1 MKKKLSIALATVMAA
16 AGLAA
21 LSACS
26 EAKYDLVYASW
37 NLSTEAV
44 NNVERQ
50 MIKEF
55 EKRNNVKVK
64 IEESIALTGYD
75 DSITALAAKNKLP
88 DVYML
93 SNMNYGLKQRY
104 VSDIT
109 DLIEADASGD
119 WDNIPKPI
127 EEAVH
132 YKSGIYAI
140 PFAMHMM
147 GYFANVTFLE
157 ENNLDSYLDKEFTYD
172 NFYELVSTVTTTYKT
187 KGIMGLSHENTVFEW
202 YPSSVNKDFGWFTW
216 DGAKYNLD
224 SQEFRDGIEKTAQLR
239 TGGLTYESLNED
251 DRADFFEGVTSYVD
265 LWNKGR
271 LALRW
276 GYSYEV
282 PDMMKNSDFE
292 IKFLGVPGGRTPVV
306 GDYLAISN
314 TCQNRELAY
323 KFAKWM
329 SFDPAGIRQRIALE
343 KDVTNTMPLTTD
355 VQLIEEYFDKFDAVD
370 GLKQAFDTLDN
381 GIVESVKV
389 IPGYNLSRWKALTGL
404 TVTDENGQTI
414 TNCEMGKYLDLCWLG
429 VEKYA
434 EHALDVNRLANS
446 QYSKAIAQFDAFY
459 D

>member
-1 MKKKLSIALATVMAA
+1 MKKKVSVILATVMAA
-16 AGLAA
+16 AGILA
-21 LSACS
+21 LPACGG
-26 EAKYDLVYASW
+26 EKYDLVYANW
-37 NLSTEAV
+37 NLATEAL

-50 MIKEF
+50 MIREF
-55 EKRNNVKVK
+55 EQRNNVKVK
-64 IEESIALTGYD
+64 IEEAISLTGYD

-104 VSDIT
+104 VTDIT
-109 DLIEADASGD
+109 DLIEADTSND

-132 YKSGIYAI
+132 YKNGIYGI

-147 GYFANVTFLE
+147 GYFVNVTLLE
-157 ENNLDSYLDKEFTYD
+157 ELNLDSYLNKEFTYD
-172 NFYELVSTVTTTYKT
+172 NFYELASTVTTSYKT
-187 KGIMGLSHENTVFEW
+187 EGIMGLSHENTVFEW
-202 YPSSVNKDFGWFTW
+202 YPSSVNNDYGWFTW
-216 DGAKYNLD
+216 DGTKYNLD
-224 SQEFRDGIEKTAQLR
+224 GEEFRAGIEKTAQLR
-239 TGGLTYESLNED
+239 AGGITYESLSED
-251 DRADFFEGVTSYVD
+251 DRNNFFEGVKGYVD
-265 LWNKGR
+265 LWNKGK

-282 PDMMKNSDFE
+282 PDMMKNSDFD

-314 TCQNRELAY
+314 TCENRELAY

-329 SFDPAGIRQRIALE
+329 SFDSAGIRKRIELE

-355 VQLIEEYFDKFDAVD
+355 SKLIEEYFDKFAAVD
-370 GLKQAFDTLDN
+370 GLQKAFETLDN

-404 TVTDENGQTI
+404 TVTDETGQTI
-414 TNCEMGKYLDLCWLG
+414 TNCDIGKYLDLCWLG
-429 VEKYA
+429 VEQYA
-434 EHALDVNRLANS
+434 EHASDVNRLANS
-446 QYSKAIAQFDAFY
+446 QYAKAIAQFDAFY

>member
-1 MKKKLSIALATVMAA
+1 MNKKLGIALAAVFAATGIAVMP
-16 AGLAA
+16 
-21 LSACS
+21 ACG
-26 EAKYDLVYASW
+26 EETYDLVYASW

-55 EKRNNVKVK
+55 EKRNNVKIK
-64 IEESIALTGYD
+64 IEEAISLTGYD

-104 VSDIT
+104 VTDIS
-109 DLIEADASGD
+109 DLIAADTSGD
-119 WDNIPKPI
+119 WDDIPKPI

-132 YKSGIYAI
+132 YKSGIYGI

-147 GYFANVTFLE
+147 GYFANVSLLKE
-157 ENNLDSYLDKEFTYD
+157 YNLDSYLNKEFTYD
-172 NFYELVSTVTTTYKT
+172 NFYQLVNTVSTSYKN

-202 YPSSVNKDFGWFTW
+202 YPSSVNAEYGWFTW
-216 DGAKYNLD
+216 DGSEYHLD
-224 SQEFRDGIEKTAQLR
+224 SQEFKDGIEKTAQLR
-239 TGGLTYESLNED
+239 TGGLTYDSLSED
-251 DRADFFEGVTSYVD
+251 DRNNFFEGVTGYVD

-282 PDMMKNSDFE
+282 PDMMKNSDFD
-292 IKFLGVPGGRTPVV
+292 IKFLGVPGSRTPVV

-314 TCQNRELAY
+314 TCTNRELAY

-329 SFDPAGIRQRIALE
+329 SFDPAGIRQRIALD

-355 VQLIEEYFDKFDAVD
+355 SQLIDEYFTKFDAVD
-370 GLKQAFDTLDN
+370 GLQQAFDTLDN
-381 GIVESVKV
+381 GIVECVKV
-389 IPGYNLSRWKALTGL
+389 VPGYNLSRWKALTGL
-404 TVTDENGQTI
+404 SVTDETGSTI
-414 TNCEMGKYLDLCWLG
+414 ENCEVGKYLDLCWMG
-429 VEKYA
+429 IQQYA
-434 EHALDVNRLANS
+434 DHALEVNKLANN

-459 D
+459 N